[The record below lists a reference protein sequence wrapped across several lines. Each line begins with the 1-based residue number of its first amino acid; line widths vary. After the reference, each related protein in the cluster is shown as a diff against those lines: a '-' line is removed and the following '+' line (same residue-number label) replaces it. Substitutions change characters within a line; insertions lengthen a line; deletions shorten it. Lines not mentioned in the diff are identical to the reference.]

1 MKQVLLSLCLAHAF
15 IAPISGEDIPIMAQG
30 AIPFWADRAG
40 FYTPDSL
47 NYGELYLQCLCRHLT
62 FRELNDRQQA
72 AYRVEATF
80 FTRRDSIPF
89 KWEKQIVTDAGIDLR
104 DQMTTEA
111 LSFRIA
117 PGTYR
122 VHIRLQDLQ
131 VNAEGTCELT
141 FTMPEFDN
149 AALTMSDIQ
158 FAHRI
163 DAADTQ
169 TTRSGSLVKNGF
181 KIVPN
186 TRRSI
191 ETTLNIYFELYGLA
205 EGEGRAATFDLA
217 YALLDTAGQQIKN
230 FPSARY
236 RKPGT
241 TAIKTESL
249 DLKGVPPGHY
259 VLKIT
264 ARDNGT
270 RKMTTRQRAFSVQ
283 KPVLAT
289 DPASLKRYYN
299 QIRYIATKAERE
311 AYASLN
317 TYEKVEFILSFWKKR
332 DPTPLTPE
340 NEFATEHFKRIRY
353 ADERF
358 SARPGQKGSD
368 TDQGRIHIKYGLPT
382 DIERNP
388 FSATG
393 KAFEIWT
400 YEHLNY
406 YEFVFLDRFGDSV
419 YEMIHATMPGE
430 RYNPNW
436 RDQQAIGDQ
445 TDPTSLPSE
454 AFDPP

>member
-1 MKQVLLSLCLAHAF
+1 MKYILLSLCLAQALL
-15 IAPISGEDIPIMAQG
+15 APISGEDIPVMARG
-30 AIPFWADRAG
+30 AIPFWIDRAG
-40 FYTPDSL
+40 FDTPDSL
-47 NYGELYLQCLCRHLT
+47 NYGELYLQCPCRHLT
-62 FRELNDRQQA
+62 FSELNDHQRA

-80 FTRRDSIPF
+80 FAERDSMPF
-89 KWEKQIVTDAGIDLR
+89 KWEKQIVTDAGTDLR
-104 DQMTTEA
+104 DQMITEA

-122 VHIRLQDLQ
+122 VHIRLKDLQ
-131 VNAEGTCELT
+131 ANAEGTCELA

-149 AALTMSDIQ
+149 AAPTISDIQ

-163 DAADTQ
+163 DAANTQ
-169 TTRSGSLVKNGF
+169 TTGNLVKNGF

-186 TRRSI
+186 ARRSI
-191 ETTLNIYFELYGLA
+191 ATTLNIYFEVYGLA

-217 YALLDTAGQQIKN
+217 YALLDTAGQRIKN

-236 RKPGT
+236 RKPGAT
-241 TAIKTESL
+241 TIKTESL
-249 DLKGVPPGHY
+249 DLQGVTPGQY

-270 RKMTTRQRAFSVQ
+270 GKMTTRQRAFSVQ
-283 KPVLAT
+283 KPALAT
-289 DPASLKRYYN
+289 DPASLKRYYK
-299 QIRYIATKAERE
+299 QIRYIATKTERE
-311 AYASLN
+311 TYASLSAA
-317 TYEKVEFILSFWKKR
+317 EKVEFILSFWKKR

-340 NEFATEHFKRIRY
+340 NEFATEHFRRIRY
-353 ADERF
+353 ADEHF

-406 YEFVFLDRFGDSV
+406 YEFVFLDRLGDGV

-445 TDPTSLPSE
+445 TDPTSLPAE
-454 AFDPP
+454 AFSPP